1 MRRREVRRGQ
11 FREKSTGS
19 IQWRVVMWE
28 TGSEAE
34 AVEAEEGVAE
44 EEGELEE
51 EGKGLGLED
60 EEEGKGLSLEDE
72 EEGKRL
78 ILGREVVEG
87 VGSLVLWEIGIA
99 HEVEGGEEEDE
110 EGLGLDEEG
119 LGLE

>member
-1 MRRREVRRGQ
+1 
-11 FREKSTGS
+11 
-19 IQWRVVMWE
+19 MWE

-60 EEEGKGLSLEDE
+60 EEEGK
-72 EEGKRL
+72 RL
-78 ILGREVVEG
+78 RLGREVVEG